1 MARGAR
7 KAAGASHGRRA
18 TSVSEANGTRQK
30 RVAVCGIVGYIGA
43 KDSVPIILDALG
55 RLEYRGYD
63 SAGIAVIDEHGKL
76 CDSKAEGKLA
86 RLAERLRNGERLCG
100 PVGIGHTR
108 WATHGRPSDMNAH
121 PHMDCNGRLAVVHN
135 GIIENYA
142 PLRARLLELGHIFRS
157 ETDTEVLA
165 HLIELHFDGDLQEAL
180 RRTLREVR
188 GAYAIGVISTDDPEH
203 LVFARNGASPLVLG
217 IGDGEMF
224 VASDT
229 PAILPY
235 TRKEVIVQEGEIAV
249 VGRDGWRI
257 TDYDG
262 RPVEREV
269 VQILWDARS
278 AEKSGFKH
286 FMLKEIFEQ
295 PNAIKETL
303 AGRVHENGDVNIVH
317 ELDAIT
323 EERLRTV
330 SKVAITGCG
339 TAFYAGMVGM
349 YLLRSLARLPVEMEL
364 ASEFRYGDPIADANT
379 LVVAMSQ
386 SGETADTVEAVRIA
400 RDLGSPIL
408 GVCNVLG
415 SHLTRLANGTL
426 YTRSGPEI
434 GVAATKTYV
443 SQATAMA
450 LLALALAHLRGSA
463 PKERL
468 REVALG
474 TRLLPAAIDVVL
486 NTSDEIRKVA
496 QRYGEMRSALFI
508 GRYVNFPTALEGAL
522 KLKEISYIHAEGYA
536 AGEMKHGPI
545 ALLDRSTPII
555 GVITHDRVREK
566 MISNIMESRA
576 REAPIIVVA
585 NAGDDEAASIADHV
599 FWVPKVDELLA
610 PIVNVIPL
618 QLFAYHIADIAGKD
632 VDQPRNLAK
641 TVTVE

>member
-1 MARGAR
+1 
-7 KAAGASHGRRA
+7 
-18 TSVSEANGTRQK
+18 
-30 RVAVCGIVGYIGA
+30 VCGIVGYIGA

-63 SAGIAVIDEHGKL
+63 SAGIAVIDEHGNL

-86 RLAERLRNGERLCG
+86 RLAERLRNGEKLSG

-142 PLRARLLELGHIFRS
+142 SLRARLLELGHVFRS

-188 GAYAIGVISTDDPEH
+188 GAYAVGVISTDDPGH

-217 IGDGEMF
+217 IGDGEMY

-235 TRKEVIVQEGEIAV
+235 TRKEVIVQEGEIAI

-303 AGRVHENGDVNIVH
+303 AGRVHENGDVNVVH

-323 EERLRTV
+323 EERLRAIT
-330 SKVAITGCG
+330 KVTITGCG

-364 ASEFRYGDPIADANT
+364 ASEFRYGDPIADENT

-400 RDLGSPIL
+400 RELGSPIL

-426 YTRSGPEI
+426 YTRGGPEI

-450 LLALALAHLRGSA
+450 LLALALAHVRASA
-463 PKERL
+463 PVERL
-468 REVALG
+468 REIALG
-474 TRLLPAAIDVVL
+474 TRLLPAAVDLVL

-496 QRYGEMRSALFI
+496 QRYVEMRSALFI

-555 GVITHDRVREK
+555 GIMTHDRVREK
-566 MISNIMESRA
+566 MISNIMESKA

-599 FWVPKVDELLA
+599 FWVPEVEELLA

>member
-1 MARGAR
+1 M
-7 KAAGASHGRRA
+7 
-18 TSVSEANGTRQK
+18 
-30 RVAVCGIVGYIGA
+30 CGIVGYIGA

-63 SAGIAVIDEHGKL
+63 SAGIAVIDEHGNL

-86 RLAERLRNGERLCG
+86 RLAERLRNGEKLSG

-142 PLRARLLELGHIFRS
+142 SLRARLLELGHVFRS

-188 GAYAIGVISTDDPEH
+188 GAYAVGVISTDDPGH

-217 IGDGEMF
+217 IGDGEMY

-235 TRKEVIVQEGEIAV
+235 TRKEVIVQEGEIAI

-303 AGRVHENGDVNIVH
+303 AGRVHENGDVNVVH

-323 EERLRTV
+323 EERLRAIT
-330 SKVAITGCG
+330 KVTITGCG

-364 ASEFRYGDPIADANT
+364 ASEFRYGDPIADENT

-400 RDLGSPIL
+400 RELGSPIL

-426 YTRSGPEI
+426 YTRGGPEI

-450 LLALALAHLRGSA
+450 LLALALAHVRASA
-463 PKERL
+463 PVERL
-468 REVALG
+468 REIALG
-474 TRLLPAAIDVVL
+474 TRLLPAAVDLVL

-496 QRYGEMRSALFI
+496 QRYVEMRSALFI
-508 GRYVNFPTALEGAL
+508 GRYANFPTALEGAL

-555 GVITHDRVREK
+555 GIMTHDRVREK
-566 MISNIMESRA
+566 MISNIMESKA

-599 FWVPKVDELLA
+599 FWVPEVEELLA